1 MHKELIRVKKETLK
15 HVEAFETYYQ
25 KGSNRSLRDL
35 ADELGVSYTS
45 VFNWSKAFSWGEK
58 IKERDAE
65 IAARVKE
72 KSIEEEVDLRSQFN
86 LGIEQAVKLFLD
98 NLNKGL
104 VKVESIQDFERL
116 GKLYLEFNKA
126 AAVEEQ
132 SACATSMTD
141 EAVNF
146 TIEIVKR

>member
-1 MHKELIRVKKETLK
+1 MKKETLK
-15 HVEAFETYYQ
+15 HIEAFESYYQ
-25 KGSNRSLRDL
+25 MGKNRSLRDL
-35 ADELGVSYTS
+35 ADTLGVSYTS
-45 VFNWSKAFSWGEK
+45 VFNWSKAFNWGEK

-65 IAARVKE
+65 IAAKVKE
-72 KSIEEEVDLRSQFN
+72 RSIEEEVDLRSQFN
-86 LGIEQAVKLFLD
+86 LGIESAVRLFLN
-98 NLNKGL
+98 NLNNGL
-104 VKVESIQDFERL
+104 VKVETIQDFERL

-132 SACATSMTD
+132 SACATSMAD